1 MHKFLLILLS
11 VLLWCADAAAQ
22 KSDVRYNNFFLEAML
37 QRQKGN
43 IDASFDLLRHCIS
56 IDPSKPE
63 AYYFLAQ
70 YYTILKDK
78 EKSLQCFK
86 KAAELNPD
94 NETYMET
101 LARAYI
107 NNNQFA
113 ESIEILEKVVE
124 KDAVRID
131 ILELLAQLYVQV
143 DDKDNAIKTLSRIEN
158 IEGKN
163 EQISHMKSEI
173 YREMGNKE
181 ASINEMQSLSEQYP
195 YDRSMKAR
203 YAQTLFFNEEFD
215 MAMGVIGEIFKEDST
230 NVFAQQLARDYYFDK
245 GLKEKADSMLY
256 VILNNSK
263 TTTADKVQMLRQEII
278 FNEQNKR
285 DSTEVIKLF
294 ELMMQQ
300 PQTDTELALLYV
312 SYMDMKK
319 MPREAMHNVVKK
331 VLEIEPD
338 NSSARMHL
346 VGDAWLS
353 EQFDEVIRLCKD
365 ARIYNPEEI
374 KFYYYQG
381 LAYFNKD
388 DFDNALDAFKNGV
401 GAITDESD
409 VDMVSDLYM
418 LMGDLLF
425 KKEMKAEAYEAY
437 DSCLQWNPDNIA
449 CLNNYAYFLSIDGK
463 HLDKAEEMSR
473 RTIKKEP
480 ENPTYLDTYAWVLF
494 RQKRYAEAK
503 IYIEQTL
510 KFDTVDVSA
519 DVLEHAGD
527 IYANNGEIEKAMEK
541 WKEALKLAPKNK
553 VLIRKIKLKKYL
565 RR

>member
-195 YDRSMKAR
+195 YDMSMKAR

-215 MAMGVIGEIFKEDST
+215 MTMGVIGEIFKEDST

>member
-1 MHKFLLILLS
+1 MHKILLILLS

-195 YDRSMKAR
+195 YDMSMKAR

-263 TTTADKVQMLRQEII
+263 TTTADKLQMLRQEII

-300 PQTDTELALLYV
+300 SQTDTELALLYV

-346 VGDAWLS
+346 VGDAWLA

-409 VDMVSDLYM
+409 VEMVSDLYM

-437 DSCLQWNPDNIA
+437 DSCLQWRPDNIA

-503 IYIEQTL
+503 IYIEQAL

-527 IYANNGEIEKAMEK
+527 IYANNGDMEKAMEK
-541 WKEALKLAPKNK
+541 WKEALKLAPENK

>member
-1 MHKFLLILLS
+1 MHKILLILLS

-43 IDASFDLLRHCIS
+43 IDASFDLLRHCIG

-195 YDRSMKAR
+195 YDMSMKAR

-263 TTTADKVQMLRQEII
+263 TTTADKVQMIRQEII

-319 MPREAMHNVVKK
+319 MPREAMHNVVTK

-437 DSCLQWNPDNIA
+437 DSCLQWRPDNIA

-503 IYIEQTL
+503 IYIEQAL

-541 WKEALKLAPKNK
+541 WKEALKLAPENK

>member
-195 YDRSMKAR
+195 YDMSLKAR

-519 DVLEHAGD
+519 DVLEHAGV
-527 IYANNGEIEKAMEK
+527 IYATNGEIEKAMEK

>member
-1 MHKFLLILLS
+1 MHKILLILLS

-195 YDRSMKAR
+195 YDMSMKAR

-263 TTTADKVQMLRQEII
+263 TTTADKVQMIRQEII

-437 DSCLQWNPDNIA
+437 DSCLQWRPDNIA

-503 IYIEQTL
+503 IYIEQAL

-527 IYANNGEIEKAMEK
+527 IYANNGEMEKAMEK
-541 WKEALKLAPKNK
+541 WKEALKLAPENK

>member
-195 YDRSMKAR
+195 YDMSLKAR

-437 DSCLQWNPDNIA
+437 DSCLQWRPDNIA

-494 RQKRYAEAK
+494 RQKRYAEAR

>member
-195 YDRSMKAR
+195 YDMSMKAR

-263 TTTADKVQMLRQEII
+263 TTTADKVQMIRQEII

-319 MPREAMHNVVKK
+319 MPREAMHNVVTK

-527 IYANNGEIEKAMEK
+527 IYANNGEMEKAMEK

>member
-1 MHKFLLILLS
+1 MHKILLILLS

-195 YDRSMKAR
+195 YDMSMKAR

-230 NVFAQQLARDYYFDK
+230 NVFAQQLARDYYFDR

-263 TTTADKVQMLRQEII
+263 TTTADKVQMIRQEII

-319 MPREAMHNVVKK
+319 MPREAMHNVVTK

-401 GAITDESD
+401 GAITGESD

-527 IYANNGEIEKAMEK
+527 IYANNGEMEKAMEK
-541 WKEALKLAPKNK
+541 WKEALKLSPKNK

>member
-113 ESIEILEKVVE
+113 ESIEILEKVVA

-195 YDRSMKAR
+195 YDMSMKAR

-401 GAITDESD
+401 GAITSESD
-409 VDMVSDLYM
+409 VEMVSDLYM

>member
-43 IDASFDLLRHCIS
+43 VDASFDLLRHCIS

-195 YDRSMKAR
+195 YDMSMKAR

-263 TTTADKVQMLRQEII
+263 TTTADKVQMIRQEII

-294 ELMMQQ
+294 ELLMQQ

-409 VDMVSDLYM
+409 VEMVSDLYM

-527 IYANNGEIEKAMEK
+527 IYANNGEMEKAMEK

>member
-195 YDRSMKAR
+195 YDMSMKAR

-230 NVFAQQLARDYYFDK
+230 NVFAQQLARDCYFDK

-319 MPREAMHNVVKK
+319 LPREAMHNVVKK

>member
-195 YDRSMKAR
+195 YDMSLKAR

-263 TTTADKVQMLRQEII
+263 TTTADKVQMIRQEII

-319 MPREAMHNVVKK
+319 MPREAMHNVVTK

-346 VGDAWLS
+346 VGDAWLA
-353 EQFDEVIRLCKD
+353 EKFDEVIRLCKD

-388 DFDNALDAFKNGV
+388 DFDDALDAFKNGV
-401 GAITDESD
+401 GAITGESD

-437 DSCLQWNPDNIA
+437 DSCLQWRPDNIA

-503 IYIEQTL
+503 IYIEQAL

-541 WKEALKLAPKNK
+541 WKEALKLAPENK

>member
-1 MHKFLLILLS
+1 MHKTLLILLS

-43 IDASFDLLRHCIS
+43 IDASFDLLRHCIR

-113 ESIEILEKVVE
+113 ESIEILEKVVA

-195 YDRSMKAR
+195 YDMSMKAR

-263 TTTADKVQMLRQEII
+263 TTTADKVQMIRQEII

-319 MPREAMHNVVKK
+319 MPREAMHNVVTK

-346 VGDAWLS
+346 VGDAWLA
-353 EQFDEVIRLCKD
+353 EKFDEVIRLCKD

-401 GAITDESD
+401 GAITGESD
-409 VDMVSDLYM
+409 VEMVSDLYM

-437 DSCLQWNPDNIA
+437 DSCLQWRPDNIA

-503 IYIEQTL
+503 IYIEQAL

-527 IYANNGEIEKAMEK
+527 IYANNGEMEKAMEK
-541 WKEALKLAPKNK
+541 WKEASKLAPENK

>member
-195 YDRSMKAR
+195 YDMSLKAR
-203 YAQTLFFNEEFD
+203 YAQTLFFNEEFE

-263 TTTADKVQMLRQEII
+263 TTTADKVQMIRQEII

-346 VGDAWLS
+346 VGDAWLA
-353 EQFDEVIRLCKD
+353 EKFDEVIRLCKD

-401 GAITDESD
+401 GAITGESD

-503 IYIEQTL
+503 IYIEQAL

>member
-1 MHKFLLILLS
+1 MHKFLLILLT

-195 YDRSMKAR
+195 YDMSLKAR

-437 DSCLQWNPDNIA
+437 DSCLQWRPDNIA

-494 RQKRYAEAK
+494 RQKRYAEAR

-541 WKEALKLAPKNK
+541 WKEAIKLAPKNK